1 MIRFEKLKN
10 ATKSAIRNV
19 LCMVVLSILIGIVC
33 GILGTAF
40 HYVLSFCKTLFFENR
55 WLIWLLPL
63 GGIVIVFLYHTL
75 AKDKFRGTDM
85 TIDALCSNQPIRFPV
100 APLIF
105 ISTAITHLFGGSS
118 GREGAALQLGGS
130 IASTIGRLVH
140 LKEKQLKVFVMCGMS
155 AAFSALFGTPVAAA
169 VFILEFSCVGLF
181 NVYSLAPCIT
191 ASVSGYLVS
200 RALGVPPEYF
210 HIAVPEIGLLP
221 ILFAAG
227 IGLICAWI
235 SILWIKSL
243 SLSEKGFQKLFR
255 NPYLRIVVG
264 GFVLIVLTLL
274 TGTYRY
280 NGAGMWEIERAISGN
295 ADWYDWIFKLLF
307 TVITLA
313 CGFKG
318 GEIVPTLYIGAMF
331 GCLAA
336 NLCGF
341 DPGIASALGA
351 CALFSAATNCPIAAM
366 LIAAELFG
374 SEGLLLYCIAC
385 AVSFAFSGNYSLYHA
400 QRMTRSNRFIEI

>member
-1 MIRFEKLKN
+1 
-10 ATKSAIRNV
+10 
-19 LCMVVLSILIGIVC
+19 MVVLSVLIGIVC

-40 HYVLSFCKTLFFENR
+40 HFVLQFCKTLFFENR

-63 GGIVIVFLYHTL
+63 GGVVIVLLYHTL
-75 AKDKFRGTDM
+75 AKDRFRGTDM
-85 TIDALCSNQPIRFPV
+85 TIDALCANQPIRFPV

-105 ISTAITHLFGGSS
+105 VSTAITHLFGGSS

-130 IASTIGRLVH
+130 IASTLGRMLK
-140 LKEKQLKVFVMCGMS
+140 LKEQQLKVFVMCGMS

-169 VFILEFSCVGLF
+169 VFILEFSCIGLF

-191 ASVSGYLVS
+191 ASVSGFLIS
-200 RALGVPPEYF
+200 RALGVPPEQF
-210 HIAVPEIGLLP
+210 HIIVPEFGLVP
-221 ILFAAG
+221 VIFAAG
-227 IGLICAWI
+227 LGLISAWI
-235 SILWIKSL
+235 SILWVKSL

-255 NPYLRIVVG
+255 NPYLRIIAG
-264 GFVLIVLTLL
+264 GIILIVLTLL
-274 TGTYRY
+274 IGSYHY
-280 NGAGMWEIERAISGN
+280 NGAGMWEIERAIAGE
-295 ADWYDWIFKLLF
+295 AEWYDWIFKLLF

-313 CGFKG
+313 SGFKG

-331 GCLAA
+331 GGLAA
-336 NLCGF
+336 SVCGF
-341 DPGIASALGA
+341 EPSIASALGA
-351 CALFSAATNCPIAAM
+351 CALFAGATNCPISAM

-400 QRMTRSNRFIEI
+400 QRMTRSHRFSEI